1 MSEKFTPIPGDDFL
15 RRANW
20 DHKYRHQN
28 MSVDMD
34 VWYPML
40 KSITFKTYFIHIK
53 YCEAEAIIN
62 FYNYRVKRQKNAF
75 SVKDTKILL
84 ELQDKVDYYFKTYD
98 DLKNGAMFRLS
109 GRSGKDMDYYDNSK
123 IYQLYLNNLSNLSK
137 KLNTEETYPNTR
149 YLAITTLMNRFKVT
163 CGKDVLNILLTSQRL
178 FLDMKDWLSHGGKE
192 QIVLRKWDDSLSSE
206 REFRCFV
213 VNNELKAICQDERYA
228 YFPELV
234 KNKNIYEKIIND
246 YFNNTFK
253 HMMKIPT
260 YIVDFAILKN
270 NEIKLIEF
278 SPFLRCTS
286 ARLFRWDNDHEE
298 MLNGKGKLTVRMEPH
313 PEIDM
318 FVKDWENDILKPS
331 EHFDDFFLYDNS
343 NDYNWSYFSY
353 LKYLNPFN
361 IYNYFFGK
369 NKEENEGTK
378 FKNKKIFVVSVLKN
392 DFYWSKKYITYDE
405 KNNNNKLL
413 GKGTLLDHIIYVDQN
428 GFGWITPKK
437 GAKCIGEIYDLLY
450 EDFLDIEFFYGQCDT
465 KMEEINVTLNDGQEI
480 KVYAY
485 IVRNMWDNVKVN
497 KDEKNEVEEYGLDLQ
512 EKKFNPMKHIINQ
525 QERYLNMSLEFNL
538 KDSW

>member
-1 MSEKFTPIPGDDFL
+1 M
-15 RRANW
+15 
-20 DHKYRHQN
+20 
-28 MSVDMD
+28 
-34 VWYPML
+34 
-40 KSITFKTYFIHIK
+40 
-53 YCEAEAIIN
+53 
-62 FYNYRVKRQKNAF
+62 VKK
-75 SVKDTKILL
+75 
-84 ELQDKVDYYFKTYD
+84 
-98 DLKNGAMFRLS
+98 
-109 GRSGKDMDYYDNSK
+109 
-123 IYQLYLNNLSNLSK
+123 
-137 KLNTEETYPNTR
+137 
-149 YLAITTLMNRFKVT
+149 
-163 CGKDVLNILLTSQRL
+163 
-178 FLDMKDWLSHGGKE
+178 
-192 QIVLRKWDDSLSSE
+192 
-206 REFRCFV
+206 FRCFV

-392 DFYWSKKYITYDE
+392 NFYWSKKYITYDE

-413 GKGTLLDHIIYVDQN
+413 GKGALLDHIIYVDQN